1 MMFRTLAPYL
11 PKRRTALKVM
21 HWSMVPLL
29 IWFILVTPSDVL
41 PFGPRAF
48 QFHSMLGLLFVTL
61 CLLWTA
67 DYMRRGLASRPG
79 PKLPPWARKVHQGL
93 HKALIWGL
101 FGVAL
106 TGFFLGLTSA
116 TLLKAGGILP
126 IAPPLGLRHANDIIG
141 TIHIYEFYLLAILVI
156 AHAGFHIW
164 RHIQLRDNALRIM
177 VPRILHAYL

>member
-79 PKLPPWARKVHQGL
+79 PKLPPWARKCIRVC
-93 HKALIWGL
+93 
-101 FGVAL
+101 
-106 TGFFLGLTSA
+106 T
-116 TLLKAGGILP
+116 
-126 IAPPLGLRHANDIIG
+126 R
-141 TIHIYEFYLLAILVI
+141 
-156 AHAGFHIW
+156 
-164 RHIQLRDNALRIM
+164 R
-177 VPRILHAYL
+177 

>member
-1 MMFRTLAPYL
+1 M
-11 PKRRTALKVM
+11 
-21 HWSMVPLL
+21 
-29 IWFILVTPSDVL
+29 
-41 PFGPRAF
+41 
-48 QFHSMLGLLFVTL
+48 
-61 CLLWTA
+61 
-67 DYMRRGLASRPG
+67 
-79 PKLPPWARKVHQGL
+79 HQGL

-141 TIHIYEFYLLAILVI
+141 TIHIYEFYLLAILAI